1 MLIVPNLRRV
11 PSKAN
16 CILVNKVFGVIAT
29 WVLYAGGER
38 TAKKLPL
45 LVLTVSYIIN
55 LGADIVIIA
64 VRYTVYYMSY

>member
-1 MLIVPNLRRV
+1 MILPYLTGVPI
-11 PSKAN
+11 KAN
-16 CILVNKVFGVIAT
+16 CILFNKVFGVIAT

-64 VRYTVYYMSY
+64 VR